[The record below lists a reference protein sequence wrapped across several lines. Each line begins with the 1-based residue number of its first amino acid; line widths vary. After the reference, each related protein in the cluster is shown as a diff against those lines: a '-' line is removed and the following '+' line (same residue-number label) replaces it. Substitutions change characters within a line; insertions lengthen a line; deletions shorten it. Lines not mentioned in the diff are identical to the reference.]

1 MSMIAEKS
9 TLTQTLIHR
18 LSSKGTKV
26 AFIQEKILIEALQ
39 YLEENGIPNNK
50 HEDYKYCNVEAI
62 LKKEFQNIEQ
72 KFINEAVK
80 DNFLS
85 KDCITLVLLNGVF
98 SPENSDAFKKEQIL
112 VSAFSQLDA
121 KRASFIAQLAPV
133 QQDTFVAL
141 NTAFSNDGVYIE
153 IPGNTTLKKPI
164 RILNVINAGSEVFLN
179 TRHFIHLQEG
189 AKAQVILETQHLG
202 EHKVFINSVSERQ
215 LEKGAQ
221 LTATE
226 LQNEH
231 SKVYAV
237 NTVNAHLDRE
247 AVYDCTSIS
256 SGAQLIRNNHNVS
269 LNGEYAAAHLYG
281 LFAANGTQLIDNHTL
296 MDHRVPNCES
306 NELYK
311 GIANGKSTGVFNGK
325 VFVQAHAQKTNAYQS
340 SKNILLSDEAS
351 IYTKPQL
358 EIYANDVKCSHGTST
373 GKIDESALFYL
384 KARGIG
390 EESAKKLL
398 LQAFAGEVIQHLAT
412 EELQDRVANLFENTL

>member
-1 MSMIAEKS
+1 MIAEKS
-9 TLTQTLIHR
+9 TLTQTLLHQ
-18 LSSKGTKV
+18 LSSNGAKV
-26 AFIQEKILIEALQ
+26 PFIQEKVLIEALQ

-50 HEDYKYCNVEAI
+50 TEDYKYCNVEAI
-62 LKKEFQNIEQ
+62 LKKEFQNIGQ
-72 KFINEAVK
+72 KFNSEFKK
-80 DNFLS
+80 DWLSS
-85 KDCITLVLLNGVF
+85 KDSITLVLLNGNF
-98 SPENSDAFKKEQIL
+98 SPELSDDFEKEKIL
-112 VSAFSQLDA
+112 VSAFSKLDA
-121 KRASFIAQLAPV
+121 QQAASIAKLALVNKDAFI
-133 QQDTFVAL
+133 AL
-141 NTAFSNDGVYIE
+141 NTAFSNDGLFIE
-153 IPGNTTLKKPI
+153 IQKDTKLEKPI
-164 RILNVINAGSEVFLN
+164 RILNVVNLSSEAFLN
-179 TRHFIHLQEG
+179 TRHFIHLNEG
-189 AKAQVILETQHLG
+189 AEAVVLLETSYTG
-202 EHKVFINSVSERQ
+202 EHKVFVNSISERK
-215 LEKGAQ
+215 LEKGAH
-221 LTATE
+221 LTAIE
-226 LQNEH
+226 LQNE
-231 SKVYAV
+231 SPKLYSV
-237 NTVNAHLDRE
+237 NTVNATLDRE

-256 SGAQLIRNNHNVS
+256 TGAQLIRNNHNVS

-281 LFAANGTQLIDNHTL
+281 LLAANGTQLIDNHTL

-325 VFVQAHAQKTNAYQS
+325 IFVQPHAQKTNAYQS

-390 EESAKKLL
+390 EENAKKLL

>member
-1 MSMIAEKS
+1 MIAEKS

-18 LSSKGTKV
+18 LSSKGSKV
-26 AFIQEKILIEALQ
+26 AFLQEKVLIEALQ

-72 KFINEAVK
+72 KFITESVK
-80 DNFLS
+80 DSFLN
-85 KDCITLVLLNGVF
+85 KDSITLVLLNGIF
-98 SPENSDAFKKEQIL
+98 SPEFSDAFDKEQVL

-133 QQDTFVAL
+133 QQDAFVAL
-141 NTAFSNDGVYIE
+141 NTAFSSDGLFVE
-153 IPGNTTLKKPI
+153 IPENITLKKPI
-164 RILNVINAGSEVFLN
+164 RILNVINVGSEVFLN
-179 TRHFIHLQEG
+179 TRHFIHLQKG
-189 AKAQVILETQHLG
+189 AKAQVIVETKHLG

-221 LTATE
+221 LTASE

-281 LFAANGTQLIDNHTL
+281 LFAANGSQLIDNHTL

-412 EELQDRVANLFENTL
+412 EELQESVSQLFENTL

>member
-1 MSMIAEKS
+1 MIAEKS
-9 TLTQTLIHR
+9 TLTQTLIHH
-18 LSSKGTKV
+18 LSSKGHKV
-26 AFIQEKILIEALQ
+26 PFLQDEVLVDALQ
-39 YLEENGIPNNK
+39 FLEQNGIPNNK
-50 HEDYKYCNVEAI
+50 TEDYKYCNVEAI

-72 KFINEAVK
+72 IFNSEYKKAGLSIK
-80 DNFLS
+80 DT
-85 KDCITLVLLNGVF
+85 ITLVLLNGNF
-98 SPENSDAFKKEQIL
+98 SPELSDDFEKENLL
-112 VSAFSQLDA
+112 VSAFSKLDA
-121 KRASFIAQLAPV
+121 HRASFIAKLAV
-133 QQDTFVAL
+133 VNKDAFIAL
-141 NTAFSNDGVYIE
+141 NTAFSSDGLFVE
-153 IPGNTTLKKPI
+153 IPKDTKLEKTI
-164 RILNVINAGSEVFLN
+164 RVLNVVNVNSEAFLN
-179 TRHFIHLQEG
+179 TRNFIHLNEG
-189 AKAQVILETQHLG
+189 AEAVALQETIYKG
-202 EHKVFINSVSERQ
+202 EHKVFVNSISERK
-215 LEKGAQ
+215 LEKGAH

-226 LQNEH
+226 LQNE
-231 SKVYAV
+231 SAKLYSV
-237 NTVNAHLDRE
+237 NTVNAVLDRQ

-256 SGAQLIRNNHNVS
+256 TGAQLIRNNHNVA

-325 VFVQAHAQKTNAYQS
+325 IFVQPHAQKTNAYQS

-390 EESAKKLL
+390 EDNAKKLL
-398 LQAFAGEVIQHLAT
+398 LQAFAGEVIQHLST